1 MFRSITNNTAKN
13 LSAGGT
19 ISGDVTI
26 SGDLTVQG
34 SATNTYDE
42 LIEGKVKIDQDA
54 NDFAL
59 EIDSENTTANAI
71 IVECD
76 ALTSNGIARFY
87 SNSSDTSSR
96 SLVQIVNNH
105 ASATGAVPLRIE
117 QNSTGAA
124 AHFVTS
130 NNQNDGLIMEMS
142 GTSSGGSYI
151 TFQYD
156 ENASAPSETGDLHGG
171 IRFRS
176 AYSNDTYS
184 GYGASITSSSEGG
197 PPSASQ
203 SPGNLVFST
212 TATSSTTLVERM
224 KITPDGN
231 VGIGTGSNDIR
242 TKLHIETTA
251 NSISSTDVDVS
262 ELPFI
267 IMNPANDDNE
277 AVGIGFGVSQTT
289 TNIGAAIIHDRDGS
303 NSYGNLHFATKP
315 NGGAGGADIPIR
327 MTISES
333 GNVGI
338 GTSSPSDYHSLADN
352 LVVASSGDTG
362 ISIVSGTTSDGR
374 IFFADGTSGGDES
387 RGHIRYNHDDNSM
400 HFVTNDAG
408 STSALA
414 IDSSQNATFA
424 GDVKVTDNLI
434 IDSTAGD
441 VTKQKIQFHDD
452 NVGLQRAS
460 GSNRSNNGNSL
471 YISAFED
478 IVFTASGAAMASQ
491 TERMR
496 ITDDGN
502 VRIGSDLTS
511 VTSDTH
517 LAIGDSGDT
526 HFILGEDVN
535 NHARITWDASEDA
548 LDFNLKDGGTGT
560 VPLIL
565 DTNSRISLSNN
576 DSGSHN
582 TIFGYQSANSIASG
596 GDYNVV
602 FGDNALYTEDTGDK
616 ATAIG
621 YSALYSQNVGSGTR
635 ANTGVGLEV
644 LKFNVTGTNNTAIGH
659 EALLGASGNSHSN
672 NTGVGYQSLKSVTS
686 GSDNVAL
693 GASAG
698 DAVTSQ
704 SNLTLVGKN
713 AGGAINDD
721 GADGSVAVGSGCLG
735 SLTSGADNVAI
746 GMNAMFKVNTGH
758 DNVALGK
765 NAGFYA
771 TTAGFN
777 TFIGKESAQGINA
790 IKLTGDNNVAVGY
803 RSGYNMQGSSAS
815 NVIVG
820 SLAGDAITTG
830 TSNVIVG
837 QNSDISDVDGTNQI
851 VIGQGVAGV
860 EDNSVTLGNSSVTKV
875 YMGNTSGKGTATVHC
890 TGIRNNFRDA
900 VSVGTSATAIGE
912 ASQYGALAMVW
923 MNSGGNIAHDLVSY
937 SLSDV
942 DVVASQNISG
952 SPAART
958 YSAASGVLKVAM
970 ASGTYDVYA
979 VEIRVTT

>member
-289 TNIGAAIIHDRDGS
+289 TNVGAAIIHDRDGS

-414 IDSSQNATFA
+414 I
-424 GDVKVTDNLI
+424 
-434 IDSTAGD
+434 
-441 VTKQKIQFHDD
+441 
-452 NVGLQRAS
+452 
-460 GSNRSNNGNSL
+460 
-471 YISAFED
+471 
-478 IVFTASGAAMASQ
+478 
-491 TERMR
+491 
-496 ITDDGN
+496 
-502 VRIGSDLTS
+502 
-511 VTSDTH
+511 
-517 LAIGDSGDT
+517 GDSGDT

-602 FGDNALYTEDTGDK
+602 FGDNALYTEDAGDK

-621 YSALYSQNVGSGTR
+621 YSALYSQNVGSGTS

-923 MNSGGNIAHDLVSY
+923 MNSGGNIKLQWHRELMMY
-937 SLSDV
+937 M
-942 DVVASQNISG
+942 Q
-952 SPAART
+952 
-958 YSAASGVLKVAM
+958 
-970 ASGTYDVYA
+970 
-979 VEIRVTT
+979 

>member
-315 NGGAGGADIPIR
+315 NGSAGGADIPIR

-338 GTSSPSDYHSLADN
+338 GTDSPYSILHID
-352 LVVASSGDTG
+352 SGGDPTSVPTSGQNNIGIGETG
-362 ISIVSGTTSDGR
+362 TSDGYVSIGFGVAGGTGNYR
-374 IFFADGTSGGDES
+374 PAAITYKNTQNGGNQAGEIGFWTRNTTTASDAPTQRMVITDGGEVGI
-387 RGHIRYNHDDNSM
+387 GHTTPLANFSIADDNSFSNSDGHISM
-400 HFVTNDAG
+400 NVSPSVSLNESAGIAFGTFNNNDYWKQGIFWKRTG
-408 STSALA
+408 SYGL
-414 IDSSQNATFA
+414 
-424 GDVKVTDNLI
+424 GELHLCVR
-434 IDSTAGD
+434 STA
-441 VTKQKIQFHDD
+441 
-452 NVGLQRAS
+452 
-460 GSNRSNNGNSL
+460 
-471 YISAFED
+471 
-478 IVFTASGAAMASQ
+478 
-491 TERMR
+491 
-496 ITDDGN
+496 
-502 VRIGSDLTS
+502 
-511 VTSDTH
+511 DT
-517 LAIGDSGDT
+517 
-526 HFILGEDVN
+526 
-535 NHARITWDASEDA
+535 
-548 LDFNLKDGGTGT
+548 
-560 VPLIL
+560 
-565 DTNSRISLSNN
+565 
-576 DSGSHN
+576 
-582 TIFGYQSANSIASG
+582 
-596 GDYNVV
+596 
-602 FGDNALYTEDTGDK
+602 
-616 ATAIG
+616 
-621 YSALYSQNVGSGTR
+621 
-635 ANTGVGLEV
+635 
-644 LKFNVTGTNNTAIGH
+644 
-659 EALLGASGNSHSN
+659 
-672 NTGVGYQSLKSVTS
+672 
-686 GSDNVAL
+686 
-693 GASAG
+693 
-698 DAVTSQ
+698 
-704 SNLTLVGKN
+704 
-713 AGGAINDD
+713 
-721 GADGSVAVGSGCLG
+721 
-735 SLTSGADNVAI
+735 
-746 GMNAMFKVNTGH
+746 
-758 DNVALGK
+758 
-765 NAGFYA
+765 
-771 TTAGFN
+771 TT
-777 TFIGKESAQGINA
+777 
-790 IKLTGDNNVAVGY
+790 
-803 RSGYNMQGSSAS
+803 
-815 NVIVG
+815 
-820 SLAGDAITTG
+820 
-830 TSNVIVG
+830 
-837 QNSDISDVDGTNQI
+837 
-851 VIGQGVAGV
+851 
-860 EDNSVTLGNSSVTKV
+860 
-875 YMGNTSGKGTATVHC
+875 
-890 TGIRNNFRDA
+890 
-900 VSVGTSATAIGE
+900 
-912 ASQYGALAMVW
+912 
-923 MNSGGNIAHDLVSY
+923 
-937 SLSDV
+937 
-942 DVVASQNISG
+942 
-952 SPAART
+952 
-958 YSAASGVLKVAM
+958 
-970 ASGTYDVYA
+970 
-979 VEIRVTT
+979 